1 MWQYIVLDFDTGET
15 VLTVDVSNK
24 PGYNNMAIGMFS
36 GQGGNALYCP
46 TGYLEL
52 VRLQD
57 RFVYLPDSPYRKVN
71 LDDSSRE
78 RIDKET
84 FQSEGGGSETPAS
97 YLHTA
102 SVENVHPNTTV
113 AFRMT
118 GLTGNP
124 QDFILYARDTEGGF
138 TQVDDELWSLDGTED
153 TLEADQIYEVFFTC
167 EDDGNYDLAPAEKEI
182 KVSVLLA
189 QKTEK

>member
-24 PGYNNMAIGMFS
+24 SGYNNMAIGMFS
-36 GQGGNALYCP
+36 EQGGNALYCP

-84 FQSEGGGSETPAS
+84 FQAEGGSETPAS

-167 EDDGNYDLAPAEKEI
+167 KDDGNYDLAPAEKEI
-182 KVSVLLA
+182 KGSVLLA